1 MSGLVASPRVSR
13 LLRVVAGLGC
23 GANLAHAAEQ
33 AAGVSRLP
41 LPEVQ
46 ITATRL
52 SEAIDYVPASLT
64 VIHGED
70 LRRLGASDLRTAL
83 ATVAGI
89 DAPPGG
95 DAGPAGSVPSLW
107 GLHEFDAFLLVVD
120 GVPWGGAFN
129 PAVPTLD
136 LNDVERIEIMKGAAP
151 VMFGATSFVGVI
163 HVIRYPAGESAN
175 ELSVAG
181 GSRSSTAGALS
192 TALPLIGSYRHSVLL
207 DGDRTRLSGRDQG
220 FDRAHGL
227 YRAAAPLLGG
237 KAGVDFEYL
246 AQTHLA
252 MSFEEALREG
262 EWRTLLSYTGSTTHD
277 VRGFLRPQL
286 AIGADGNNSDG
297 FNQDRRLRE
306 LYFD

>member
-83 ATVAGI
+83 ATVAGV
-89 DAPPGG
+89 DSPPGG

-129 PAVPTLD
+129 PGITTLD
-136 LNDVERIEIMKGAAP
+136 FTNTQRVEVLKGAAP
-151 VMFGATSFVGVI
+151 VMYGATSFVGVI
-163 HVIRYPAGESAN
+163 HVIHYPAGEAAN
-175 ELSVAG
+175 EANLAYGTYGSLRGSASVA
-181 GSRSSTAGALS
+181 
-192 TALPLIGSYRHSVLL
+192 LPEIGDY
-207 DGDRTRLSGRDQG
+207 RLSIAIDGQNL
-220 FDRAHGL
+220 GL
-227 YRAAAPLLGG
+227 A
-237 KAGVDFEYL
+237 D
-246 AQTHLA
+246 
-252 MSFEEALREG
+252 SREG
-262 EWRTLLSYTGSTTHD
+262 VTTQH
-277 VRGFLRPQL
+277 
-286 AIGADGNNSDG
+286 A
-297 FNQDRRLRE
+297 
-306 LYFD
+306 LY